1 MDTLQMQVNTL
12 MQLCTARN
20 EEERT
25 VLREDLRRL
34 MVPEQPKERNPE
46 KVIRQILLEL
56 GAPDHLVGHPY
67 MIQAILLVVENRT
80 YIHNI
85 TFGLYP
91 QVAAHFDTTAARVER
106 ALRHLIEVTWSRG
119 DWEVLGRYF
128 GNTISQDRGKPTNGE
143 FVARIANV
151 VRQRLED
158 VA

>member
-12 MQLCTARN
+12 MRLCTAQN
-20 EEERT
+20 EGERSA
-25 VLREDLRRL
+25 LREDLRRL
-34 MVPEQPKERNPE
+34 MTPGQPKETNPE
-46 KVIRQILLEL
+46 KLIRQILLEL

-151 VRQRLED
+151 VRQRLEE
-158 VA
+158 AA

>member
-12 MQLCTARN
+12 MRLCTARN

-67 MIQAILLVVENRT
+67 VIQAILLVVED
-80 YIHNI
+80 
-85 TFGLYP
+85 G
-91 QVAAHFDTTAARVER
+91 RV
-106 ALRHLIEVTWSRG
+106 LNNSL
-119 DWEVLGRYF
+119 
-128 GNTISQDRGKPTNGE
+128 N
-143 FVARIANV
+143 
-151 VRQRLED
+151 
-158 VA
+158 